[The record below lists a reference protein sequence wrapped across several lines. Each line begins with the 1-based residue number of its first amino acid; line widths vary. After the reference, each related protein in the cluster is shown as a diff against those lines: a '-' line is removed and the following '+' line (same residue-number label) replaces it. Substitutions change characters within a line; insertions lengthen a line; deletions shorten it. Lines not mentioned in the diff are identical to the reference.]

1 MSAPVWV
8 ILPTYDEAENLEP
21 LVRAVLA
28 AVPGVRV
35 LVVDDSS
42 PDGTGEIADAL
53 AAERSD
59 VEVIHRPRKSGLG
72 RAYVSGFRHALHAGA
87 GTVIEMDADFSHDPA
102 DVGRL
107 LDRVAGGADL
117 ALGSRY
123 VPGGGL
129 IDWGPA
135 RRRISR
141 MGCEYARR
149 VLGVD
154 VRDLTGGFK
163 CFRASA
169 LEAIDYASVRSQ
181 GYAFQVELTYRAL
194 RRGLRVEEVPIVFR
208 EREHGTSKMSW
219 AIAAEAAWLVPALR
233 FGRRQ
238 WEDSVQP
245 ARLPIT

>member
-1 MSAPVWV
+1 MPAPVWV

-21 LVRAVLA
+21 LVHAVLR

-53 AAERSD
+53 AAERDD

-72 RAYVSGFRHALHAGA
+72 RAYVSGFAHALRAGA

-102 DVGRL
+102 DLRRL
-107 LDRVAGGADL
+107 LDCVAGGADV

-129 IDWGPA
+129 IDWGPT

-149 VLGVD
+149 VLGVG

-169 LEAIDYASVRSQ
+169 LEEIDYASVRSQ

-194 RRGLRVEEVPIVFR
+194 RRGLRVEEVPIIFR

-219 AIAAEAAWLVPALR
+219 GIAAEAAWLVPALR

-238 WEDSVQP
+238 WEDSVEP